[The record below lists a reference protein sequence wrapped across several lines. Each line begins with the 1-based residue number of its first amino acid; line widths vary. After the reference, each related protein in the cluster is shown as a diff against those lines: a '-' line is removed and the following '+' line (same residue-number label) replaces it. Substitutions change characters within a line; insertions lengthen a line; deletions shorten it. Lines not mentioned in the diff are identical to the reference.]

1 MASTVLEVK
10 NISKKYVNKT
20 AVNQI
25 SFRVEKGQI
34 FGILGPNGS
43 GKTTTLSMILDII
56 RPSSGEY
63 SWFEKGSHWQ
73 ARKKV
78 GALLDTPNFFPW
90 TTVEE
95 QLNYWSLVK
104 GATKDSQNIQEVLN
118 LTGLT
123 KVSQQPMKSLSLGMK
138 QRYGLA
144 CSLLNDPEV
153 LILDEPTISIDAKG
167 IAEIR
172 QLILD
177 LADRGKTIIIASH
190 ILDEIEKICSHLIIL
205 KDGEVL
211 EQGAISD
218 VLQLDNTIEIG
229 APDLDPILKALSEF
243 KGCQDIVK
251 ARGSLVAKINTDI
264 SIEKINE
271 YLASKGLYVS
281 HLEQKRKN
289 LENHFLKLL
298 DQ

>member
-56 RPSSGEY
+56 QPSSGEY

-118 LTGLT
+118 IMAE
-123 KVSQQPMKSLSLGMK
+123 SCQP
-138 QRYGLA
+138 
-144 CSLLNDPEV
+144 N
-153 LILDEPTISIDAKG
+153 
-167 IAEIR
+167 
-172 QLILD
+172 
-177 LADRGKTIIIASH
+177 
-190 ILDEIEKICSHLIIL
+190 
-205 KDGEVL
+205 KDG
-211 EQGAISD
+211 
-218 VLQLDNTIEIG
+218 
-229 APDLDPILKALSEF
+229 
-243 KGCQDIVK
+243 KGFNSQYVK
-251 ARGSLVAKINTDI
+251 KQI
-264 SIEKINE
+264 
-271 YLASKGLYVS
+271 
-281 HLEQKRKN
+281 EQK
-289 LENHFLKLL
+289 ELKRN
-298 DQ
+298 